1 MAHLLGECS
10 HRRPSL
16 AHHLSLLNFVAN
28 QVALCLLLPAL
39 VGSALAD
46 KRVDTEGSGLRLAST
61 YVEGN
66 RVAVAKFR
74 GEIQLRAKVVYG
86 RLDGLGSG
94 ESEMQLQLDAD
105 SANRLPR
112 PVSAERGYYS
122 SFIITNPQEVAIA
135 LFGATALR
143 KLMTGESPA
152 LQVDAIVVV
161 SRLSYGTDCGL
172 HYEAAAV
179 SVAVAPAA
187 PVTAVSRGAV
197 PHC

>member
-1 MAHLLGECS
+1 MPMTL
-10 HRRPSL
+10 
-16 AHHLSLLNFVAN
+16 HHL
-28 QVALCLLLPAL
+28 ALCLLLPAL